1 MKVILITQ
9 ILIIMKKIFL
19 LLAIIL
25 PFILTSCGDDN
36 DVLSSMEQ
44 ELVGEWAIIKT
55 SAQVDDYHYVFKKE
69 RTGSRRHVVDGTV
82 VTDIAFKWVLDGN
95 KLTIDYG
102 TGQIL
107 VMEITMKINQMHVV
121 YVATGAAEDY
131 NKVVNEEE

>member
-25 PFILTSCGDDN
+25 PFILISCGDDN

-55 SAQVDDYHYVFKKE
+55 SVQADDYHYVFKKE

-121 YVATGAAEDY
+121 YVATGATEDY